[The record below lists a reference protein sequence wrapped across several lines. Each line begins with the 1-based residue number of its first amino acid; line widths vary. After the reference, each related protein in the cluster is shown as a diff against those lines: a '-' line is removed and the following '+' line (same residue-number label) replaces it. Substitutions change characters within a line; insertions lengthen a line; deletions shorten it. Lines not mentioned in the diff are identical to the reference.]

1 MAGMPNALE
10 RAAARRHLRHR
21 DRERDSAAQ
30 PDPSRPAGT
39 DCLPQIKHIVVLM
52 MENHSFDN
60 YFGTLGHGEGLRL
73 ESDGT
78 FGPANERLDG
88 GVVRPFR
95 FPSTI
100 QSRNVPTQSWDASH
114 IQFAEGRNDGFPR
127 SVERTV
133 PGGDPRV
140 PMGYWTKDDLPFYSD
155 LARKFALADHW
166 HCSLLGPTFPNRR
179 FLMAGTANGLIDDVL
194 VGVIDYP
201 RTGTVF
207 DLLDRHGIAWA
218 NYHHAGTTG
227 VVAKRSLGS
236 FGVRI
241 ARAVR
246 LGAAG
251 LIPGKK
257 LSIGLQDLQFTAD
270 LYPLGI
276 LRCLRHLRHIDQFF
290 EDARD
295 GKLPAFTI
303 VDPDFHACSEEN
315 PQDVQIGE
323 GFAAAVI
330 EAVTE
335 GKGWPNT
342 VLFWLYDEHGGY
354 FDHVPPPPAVEPDT
368 VQPRSLLDSR
378 GPLRWL
384 LRQLGDWK
392 KLSAIDSGPGRYNRL
407 GFRVPAVVVSP
418 YAKPGF
424 VSHQVYDHTSILKL
438 LERKWNL
445 PPLTA
450 RDAHANDPLEMLDLD
465 QPPLLNPPKL
475 AAPAVPWNA
484 AI

>member
-1 MAGMPNALE
+1 MARMPNALG
-10 RAAARRHLRHR
+10 RAVARRHLRHR
-21 DRERDSAAQ
+21 DQQRDSAAR
-30 PDPSRPAGT
+30 PDPSQPAGT
-39 DCLPQIKHIVVLM
+39 DCLPQIQHVVVLM

-60 YFGTLGHGEGLRL
+60 YFGTLGHGEGLGRDP
-73 ESDGT
+73 DGAL
-78 FGPANERLDG
+78 GPANERLDG

-100 QSRNVPTQSWDASH
+100 QSRDVPTQSWHASH
-114 IQFAEGRNDGFPR
+114 MQFAEGRNDGFPG

-140 PMGYWTKDDLPFYSD
+140 PMGYWTEDDLPFYSD
-155 LARKFALADHW
+155 LARQFALADHW

-218 NYHHAGTTG
+218 NYHHVGTTG
-227 VVAKRSLGS
+227 VVAKRALGS
-236 FGVRI
+236 AGLRT
-241 ARAVR
+241 ARAMR
-246 LGAAG
+246 LGLAG

-257 LSIGLQDLQFTAD
+257 LRTGLQNLQFTAD

-276 LRCLRHLRHIDQFF
+276 LRCRRHLRHIDRFF

-295 GKLPAFTI
+295 GTLPAFSI

-342 VLFWLYDEHGGY
+342 LLFWLYDEHGGY
-354 FDHVPPPPAVEPDT
+354 FDHVPPPPAAEPDA
-368 VQPRSLLDSR
+368 VLPRSLLDSR

-392 KLSAIDSGPGRYNRL
+392 KLSAIDSGSGRYDRL
-407 GFRVPAVVVSP
+407 GFRVPAVLVSP

-450 RDAHANDPLEMLDLD
+450 RDALANDPLEMLDLD
-465 QPPLLNPPKL
+465 QPPLLSPPKL
-475 AAPAVPWNA
+475 APPAVPWKA
-484 AI
+484 AT